1 MVKGNPKS
9 SASSG
14 TRKKHAKKHAPVDEV
29 PKPKEK
35 GRGKKKEPKV
45 KMYIPPV
52 KPAPVQPDPLETTG
66 LAHTLPA
73 DLLVV
78 LRNISKKAQVTK
90 TRALEELQLAWVNKC
105 LKEGRESLLTDTLVE
120 MLPVWVSLWKSLSK
134 SDIPEFY
141 VASSCVSTVRQPFAS
156 RSVSSCD
163 FACDFSSNSSSSRPD
178 PIFSAR
184 DCFRIPIRKH
194 IGNLVSGYAR
204 CRPSSL
210 DNCIQIMAGDYLE
223 GRIARNASSYRKAS
237 VVAEFIRPTHCS
249 GSQWH
254 ISISQS
260 STTTAASLC
269 GRPL

>member
-29 PKPKEK
+29 PKEKRPKEK

-90 TRALEELQLAWVNKC
+90 TRALEELQSAWVNQC

-120 MLPVWVSLWKSLSK
+120 MLPVWVSLCISLSK

-156 RSVSSCD
+156 RSVSSCV
-163 FACDFSSNSSSSRPD
+163 FACHSASNPSSSRPD
-178 PIFSAR
+178 PTFSSR
-184 DCFRIPIRKH
+184 DCFRISIRKH
-194 IGNLVSGYAR
+194 IGNLVSGYER
-204 CRPSSL
+204 RRPSSL
-210 DNCIQIMAGDYLE
+210 ANCVQSMAGDYLE
-223 GRIARNASSYRKAS
+223 GRIARNTSSNRKAS
-237 VVAEFIRPTHCS
+237 VVAEYIRPTHRS
-249 GSQWH
+249 GSRWR
-254 ISISQS
+254 ISIS
-260 STTTAASLC
+260 
-269 GRPL
+269 